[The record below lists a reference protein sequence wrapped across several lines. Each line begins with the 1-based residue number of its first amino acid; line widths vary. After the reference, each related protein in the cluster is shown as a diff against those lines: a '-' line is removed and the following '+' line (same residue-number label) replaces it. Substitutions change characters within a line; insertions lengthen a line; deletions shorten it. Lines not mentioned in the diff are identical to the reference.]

1 MSALNLSLAA
11 NTVDNSNK
19 CFLVTC
25 CERWKQLSLKACN
38 DPLFICA
45 AIDWWSNQDIACLL
59 LYDSWDGL
67 QPPCHLKMDA
77 AKQKDHSKQIEDL
90 IPKGGAMYMSYI
102 GIWDFCH
109 IAQPYNSHQ
118 NP

>member
-1 MSALNLSLAA
+1 MVFSSNECWHKGIVSYLDQIVVVHAQVHAVCVCDTDQLSLRMSALNLSLAA
-11 NTVDNSNK
+11 NTVHNSNK
-19 CFLVTC
+19 CFLVPC

-67 QPPCHLKMDA
+67 QPP
-77 AKQKDHSKQIEDL
+77 
-90 IPKGGAMYMSYI
+90 
-102 GIWDFCH
+102 
-109 IAQPYNSHQ
+109 
-118 NP
+118 